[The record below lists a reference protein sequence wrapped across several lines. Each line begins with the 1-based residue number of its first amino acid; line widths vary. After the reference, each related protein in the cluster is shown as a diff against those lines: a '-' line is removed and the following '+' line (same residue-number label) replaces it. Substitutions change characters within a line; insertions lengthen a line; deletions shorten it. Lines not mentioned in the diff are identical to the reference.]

1 MENQALTPQW
11 LSGKPQRSCN
21 TADALLA
28 AALER
33 QCLLVAGVGGG
44 LSKEG
49 ENPDPG
55 VALRKGVSMP
65 LLGGRKAASLSLFRS
80 RWAIKSKAHGQP
92 PCPTRLLDT
101 LCDLEGVTHPLRAY

>member
-44 LSKEG
+44 CQRKEKT
-49 ENPDPG
+49 
-55 VALRKGVSMP
+55 LT
-65 LLGGRKAASLSLFRS
+65 LGSL
-80 RWAIKSKAHGQP
+80 
-92 PCPTRLLDT
+92 
-101 LCDLEGVTHPLRAY
+101 